1 MAPESA
7 SAGQERRSLMSGS
20 GGIERQAK
28 REFERAV
35 LDKIVALSTGGESVS
50 AESVEQAIG
59 YYRHAES
66 GNPVQQLLGRR
77 LRAAVTSLKTTQ
89 MLAPDSPPDRF
100 AVTPH
105 GCAVFRAT
113 RQPWWRRG
121 LLRFHAE

>member
-1 MAPESA
+1 
-7 SAGQERRSLMSGS
+7 MSGS

-35 LDKIVALSTGGESVS
+35 LDQIVALCHGEETVS

-77 LRAAVTSLKTTQ
+77 LRAAVTSLKSSHV
-89 MLAPDSPPDRF
+89 LASDSPPGQF
-100 AVTPH
+100 ALTPH
-105 GCAVFRAT
+105 GRAVFAT
-113 RQPWWRRG
+113 ARQPWWRRG
-121 LLRFHAE
+121 FFPVRAE